1 MYAHGEFWIACDFC
15 DVWYCGSCAGVM
27 PDPSRGIKES
37 LFVQMDEENAQDV
50 SKWKCTVCKKQER
63 SR

>member
-1 MYAHGEFWIACDFC
+1 
-15 DVWYCGSCAGVM
+15 M

-63 SR
+63 PR